1 MSLRNIFLLFL
12 FIPSVLLSQT
22 HTIDKHNMQMSGYVS
37 DYDISVNTFYNTLDT
52 CNISWVVIKDSI
64 PPEWGYSFCFP
75 NCYAQGVNN
84 AQILFLPGENNY
96 LNCHI
101 YPNGKVGEGVI
112 QMEIT
117 TNNIYKDTITWTG
130 VIFST
135 SSINKLDV
143 LNSSE
148 VSQIYD
154 ISGRKVDE
162 LKNSGIY
169 IIEYSNNIRQK
180 FRYIY

>member
-1 MSLRNIFLLFL
+1 MSEKYFFGNRHLDRLLPF
-12 FIPSVLLSQT
+12 
-22 HTIDKHNMQMSGYVS
+22 
-37 DYDISVNTFYNTLDT
+37 SVNIRFLA
-52 CNISWVVIKDSI
+52 V
-64 PPEWGYSFCFP
+64 
-75 NCYAQGVNN
+75 
-84 AQILFLPGENNY
+84 FLPGENNY

-143 LNSSE
+143 FSNSE
-148 VSQIYD
+148 ISQIYD
-154 ISGRKVDE
+154 ISGRKVDKI
-162 LKNSGIY
+162 KNSGIY